1 MWFNVFDTVIIYSEG
16 MFDSPMP
23 KHVISTVCSKLKGH
37 NGDPCIV
44 LLWELTEIKMEK
56 LMSDNY
62 FIITAIIS
70 INIVSYK
77 KVNQP

>member
-1 MWFNVFDTVIIYSEG
+1 MWFNIFDTVTIYSEE

-23 KHVISTVCSKLKGH
+23 QHVISTVCSKLKGH

-44 LLWELTEIKMEK
+44 FFMRSYRIKKWKK

-62 FIITAIIS
+62 FSSNNINSNNINQCNII
-70 INIVSYK
+70 
-77 KVNQP
+77 